1 MYIRLKSIF
10 MASFSYKYSNI
21 NDVNNPLFLTWETG
35 YRNLKVYYGGEI
47 VHHVST
53 PQELLKGV
61 MFDTLELKNVSVQ
74 LMREKPMVIVVKV
87 DGQEYLPENKIA
99 GRGELKGL
107 IQMFWILFALGTIGS
122 ILEIKSV
129 ASLIDE
135 VSLTILIIIDAVIV
149 LSYGFTAMMLTR
161 EKAWSYFIGGSI
173 YIISSLLVVY
183 SALQGGAGV
192 GMLLGLLIRV
202 AIILYIGKF
211 FPVIMQMQKSGRKI
225 ETQELLDDF

>member
-1 MYIRLKSIF
+1 MYIRLKSMF

-21 NDVNNPLFLTWETG
+21 NDANNPLFLTWETG
-35 YRNLKVYYGGEI
+35 YRNLKVYYDGKI
-47 VHHVST
+47 IQQIST

-61 MFDTLELKNVSVQ
+61 MFDTLALKNVSVQ

-87 DGQEYLPENKIA
+87 DKQEYLPENKIA

-129 ASLIDE
+129 ASFIDE

-161 EKAWSYFIGGSI
+161 EKAWSYFIGGSV

-183 SALQGGAGV
+183 STLQGSSGV
-192 GMLLGLLIRV
+192 GVIIGLVIRG
-202 AIILYIGKF
+202 AIIFYIGKF
-211 FPVIMQMQKSGRKI
+211 FPVIMRMQKSGHKI
-225 ETQELLDDF
+225 EAQDLLDDF